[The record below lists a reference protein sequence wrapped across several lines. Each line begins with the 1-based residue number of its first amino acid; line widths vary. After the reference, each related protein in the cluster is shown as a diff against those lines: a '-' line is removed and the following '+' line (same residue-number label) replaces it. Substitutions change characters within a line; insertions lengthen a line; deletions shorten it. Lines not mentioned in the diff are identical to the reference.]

1 MGFLLLTGIVLYHLS
16 LGYGRKNTEIYL
28 DGTDFLK
35 RDDLIYKEGEP
46 LLNSYRN
53 AEYKLDKKDLKSII
67 KRLIDREFPR
77 SHQIRIKNYSKAKD

>member
-1 MGFLLLTGIVLYHLS
+1 MYHLS

-28 DGTDFLK
+28 EGVDFLK

-53 AEYKLDKKDLKSII
+53 AEYKLYIDDK
-67 KRLIDREFPR
+67 LIGSRDVSRYLVTDNLE
-77 SHQIRIKNYSKAKD
+77 KESK